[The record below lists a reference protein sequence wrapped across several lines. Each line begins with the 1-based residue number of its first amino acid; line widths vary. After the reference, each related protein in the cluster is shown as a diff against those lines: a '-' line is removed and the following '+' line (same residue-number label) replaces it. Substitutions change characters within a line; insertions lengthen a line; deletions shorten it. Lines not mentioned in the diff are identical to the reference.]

1 MTRMILKTH
10 KYSRGK
16 KLIPWFRDSI
26 DSTWFHVIP
35 CDSSDSVW
43 FQWFHVI
50 PCDSIDS
57 MWFHVIPSDSTGS
70 GITMNI
76 IVFVDY
82 YAGTSIRT
90 LQNHERIEF
99 WRLPINLM
107 NRENSWLIIIRISES
122 STRDVFSILLNLK
135 QNHIISHF
143 MAIKSDIGTIS
154 NRPMRFVS
162 LFYRGQSKD
171 HES

>member
-1 MTRMILKTH
+1 MIPCD
-10 KYSRGK
+10 SMWFQ
-16 KLIPWFRDSI
+16 WFRVIPVIPCDSMWFRVILCDSI
-26 DSTWFHVIP
+26 DSIWFHVIP
-35 CDSSDSVW
+35 L
-43 FQWFHVI
+43 I
-50 PCDSIDS
+50 LR
-57 MWFHVIPSDSTGS
+57 DSTGS

>member
-1 MTRMILKTH
+1 MIQG
-10 KYSRGK
+10 GK
-16 KLIPWFRDSI
+16 SWFRDSVI
-26 DSTWFHVIP
+26 PLIPRDSTWFHVIP
-35 CDSSDSVW
+35 CDSIDSV
-43 FQWFHVI
+43 WFHVI
-50 PCDSIDS
+50 PR
-57 MWFHVIPSDSTGS
+57 DSTGS

-90 LQNHERIEF
+90 LQYHERIEF